1 MQIQAVRKY
10 TSTVDLEGEIDKL
23 LWIALMTS
31 TDNGLCL
38 LELIICGEDYEKP
51 MRTGHKQVKCSSA
64 AFLKM
69 FICKLRS
76 AQPPPQKRKM
86 QDSCF
91 S

>member
-51 MRTGHKQVKCSSA
+51 MRTGHK
-64 AFLKM
+64 
-69 FICKLRS
+69 
-76 AQPPPQKRKM
+76 
-86 QDSCF
+86 
-91 S
+91 